1 VTPVPS
7 RPLVRSSLALLLA
20 AGPLLACAPQQA
32 AQPSTPVTAAQYA
45 TFQHAMTNPKARAAF
60 TARCLEDAKSF
71 SADDRGAMS
80 AMLDIEIADVP
91 QVFCERF
98 LAAVG
103 RGDITYPDFTAMQAH
118 THDPQVMRRLLR
130 ALREPADE
138 QKV

>member
-7 RPLVRSSLALLLA
+7 RPLVLSSLALLLA
-20 AGPLLACAPQQA
+20 AGPLIACVPQQPT
-32 AQPSTPVTAAQYA
+32 QPTTTVTAAQYA
-45 TFQHAMTNPKARAAF
+45 TFQRAMANPKARAAY
-60 TARCLEDAKSF
+60 TARCLDDAKAF
-71 SADDRGAMS
+71 TADDKGAMS
-80 AMLDIEIADVP
+80 AMLDVEVADVP

-103 RGDITYPDFTAMQAH
+103 RGDISYPDFAAMQAH
-118 THDPQVMRRLLR
+118 THDAQVMRRLLR

>member
-1 VTPVPS
+1 MPS
-7 RPLVRSSLALLLA
+7 RPLVRASLALLLA

-32 AQPSTPVTAAQYA
+32 AQPPSTPVTAAQYA
-45 TFQHAMTNPKARAAF
+45 TFQRAMTNPKARAAF
-60 TARCLEDAKSF
+60 TARCLEDAKAF
-71 SADDRGAMS
+71 SAEDRGAMS
-80 AMLDIEIADVP
+80 AMLDVEIADVP

-103 RGDITYPDFTAMQAH
+103 RGDISYPDFAAMQAH